1 MLGAGGL
8 KFIDP
13 LYQRVIVQECRERG
27 IPVVFDEV
35 HTYIR
40 TYAFLIM
47 SSSTTLA
54 LALPL
59 FLPLSIPLLLP
70 SSTPY
75 LSHGSTTLNFLFLVS
90 FKIRIQDIRSSDF
103 CVMSV
108 LHIWLL
114 FIMAFALAST
124 ST

>member
-35 HTYIR
+35 L
-40 TYAFLIM
+40 TYAFLII
-47 SSSTTLA
+47 SSSTALALA

-59 FLPLSIPLLLP
+59 LLPLSIPLLLP
-70 SSTPY
+70 SSTTY
-75 LSHGSTTLNFLFLVS
+75 LAHGSTTRNFLFLVS
-90 FKIRIQDIRSSDF
+90 LKIRTQDIRSVDF
-103 CVMSV
+103 CLKSV
-108 LHIWLL
+108 LHFWLH
-114 FIMAFALAST
+114 FMMIST
-124 ST
+124 VANIST